1 MMDADGGL
9 NNLGKQYIG
18 ADTVVKSGPITNT
31 VASTVNAGPTKPLAT
46 ATAGPDRKPSFLPGN
61 HAPPKWDLPLGGLI
75 GVVSVAILS
84 AWSWL

>member
-1 MMDADGGL
+1 MDADGGL

-18 ADTVVKSGPITNT
+18 GDTVVKSGPITNT
-31 VASTVNAGPTKPLAT
+31 VASTANNVGPTKPLAT

-75 GVVSVAILS
+75 CVVSLVVLS
-84 AWSWL
+84 AFSWL